1 VIVRIAT
8 VIFFVSALLLSH
20 SQGHAAS
27 FLEKDFWLS
36 GPRYDRIIPACDY
49 RLALE
54 RVMENFHTKET
65 RFWNSQ
71 LRIIGFE
78 DLKETAVLP
87 WAAQSI
93 PRRFCRGVAVI
104 NDGTRHPIF
113 FSIVED
119 TGMIGAVWGVQ
130 FCVVGLDRDWA
141 FNPACATAQP

>member
-1 VIVRIAT
+1 VTVRIVT
-8 VIFFVSALLLSH
+8 VVFFALALMW
-20 SQGHAAS
+20 SQAHAAN

-49 RLALE
+49 APALE
-54 RVMENFHTKET
+54 SVMADFHTKEA

-71 LRIIGFE
+71 LRIITVE
-78 DLKETAVLP
+78 DLRETAVLP

-93 PRRFCRGVAVI
+93 PRRFCNGVATI
-104 NDGTRHPIF
+104 NDGSTHRIF
-113 FSIVED
+113 FSIGED

-141 FNPACATAQP
+141 FNPACAAAQP